1 MLKEIIYKSL
11 DIITA
16 GKGIKRNINGYTLR
30 MPTRYFKYFPED
42 YEKENFTFLATCKKG
57 DVVLDI
63 GAHIGMFAVIA
74 SQITGKGGKVYAFEP
89 APGTFDL
96 LKKTIAINAADN
108 VITPLPQAVG
118 AAVGKTTF
126 FVSDSEAD
134 NGNSMVSYK
143 EDRKLNGIDIDITTV
158 DTVVKEKNL
167 AKVNF
172 IKIDVEGVEYDTLR
186 GATETLKN
194 LRPLCIVSI
203 HPEPIA
209 AKGDKLE
216 DIYDLMKDLN
226 YKITLD
232 GKEMSR
238 DEFLANKEQID
249 LHIYPL

>member
-1 MLKEIIYKSL
+1 ML
-11 DIITA
+11 
-16 GKGIKRNINGYTLR
+16 
-30 MPTRYFKYFPED
+30 
-42 YEKENFTFLATCKKG
+42 
-57 DVVLDI
+57 DV

-74 SQITGKGGKVYAFEP
+74 AQITGKRGKVYAFEP
-89 APGTFDL
+89 APSTYQL
-96 LKKTIAINAADN
+96 LKKTIAINAAET
-108 VITPLPQAVG
+108 IAPLQKAVG

-126 FVSDSEAD
+126 FVSDSAAD

-158 DTVVKEKNL
+158 DTVVKDNNL
-167 AKVNF
+167 TKVNF

-186 GATETLKN
+186 GAAETLKN

-216 DIYDLMKDLN
+216 DIYDLMKGLN
-226 YKITLD
+226 YKIMLD
-232 GKEMSR
+232 GKEMFR
-238 DEFLANKEQID
+238 EEFLVNKEQID